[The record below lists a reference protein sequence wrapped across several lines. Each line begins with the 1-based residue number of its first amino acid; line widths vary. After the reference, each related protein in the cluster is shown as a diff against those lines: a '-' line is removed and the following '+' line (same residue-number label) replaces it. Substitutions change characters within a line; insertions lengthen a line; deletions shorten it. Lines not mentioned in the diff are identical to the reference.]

1 MQAGG
6 AARAAVHCA
15 ACALSALSYATCK
28 IEAFR
33 SVGLLLAALHEGLR
47 TAQPAP
53 LPLLAALVRLVAAT
67 PPKLLRPDTPRL
79 LPWLLEA
86 LRRLQEDGGGGGGGS
101 GMSDGGGGR
110 RETLLAAAAAIQTAI
125 QQPTGTTAC
134 CWSSDQ
140 R

>member
-1 MQAGG
+1 M
-6 AARAAVHCA
+6 HCA

>member
-1 MQAGG
+1 M
-6 AARAAVHCA
+6 HCA
-15 ACALSALSYATCK
+15 ACALSALSYVTCK

-86 LRRLQEDGGGGGGGS
+86 LRRLQEDGGGGGGS
-101 GMSDGGGGR
+101 GMSDGGGGGR

-134 CWSSDQ
+134 SWGSDQ